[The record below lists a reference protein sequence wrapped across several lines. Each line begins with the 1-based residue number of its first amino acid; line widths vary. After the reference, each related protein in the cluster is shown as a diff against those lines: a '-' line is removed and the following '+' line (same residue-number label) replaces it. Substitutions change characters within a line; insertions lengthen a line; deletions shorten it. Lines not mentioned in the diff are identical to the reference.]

1 MKGEAFG
8 LALSLARKEA
18 PMTAEP
24 RPLPRFRRA
33 LLKLSGEA
41 LLGERPYG
49 IDPKAVER
57 SALEIAA
64 VRALGTQICVVVGGG
79 NIFRGLA
86 ASANGM
92 DRVKADYIGMMATV
106 MNGVALEN
114 AFAAIGQPAS
124 LHSALTVP
132 HVAASFDRAR
142 ALADLAAGR
151 VVVFAGGTGNPFFT
165 TDTTA
170 ALRAA
175 EMDCDVILKATQVD
189 GIYSADPKRDP
200 GATRYDHLTYDEAL
214 ARNLQVMDGAAFA
227 IARDTGIPILVFCG
241 EGEGSIASALN
252 GSARSTLVS
261 KG

>member
-1 MKGEAFG
+1 MSAQ
-8 LALSLARKEA
+8 S
-18 PMTAEP
+18 
-24 RPLPRFRRA
+24 RPLPRFRRV

-49 IDPKAVER
+49 IDPQAAER
-57 SALEIAA
+57 CARDIAA
-64 VRALGTQICVVVGGG
+64 VREAGTEICIVVGGG

-124 LHSALTVP
+124 LHSALPVP
-132 HVAASFDRAR
+132 HVAGPFDRNR
-142 ALADLAAGR
+142 ALADLAGGR
-151 VVVFAGGTGNPFFT
+151 IVVFAGGTGNPFFT

-175 EMDCDVILKATQVD
+175 EMSCDVILKATQVD
-189 GIYSADPKRDP
+189 GIYTADPKRDP
-200 GATRYDHLTYDEAL
+200 DARRFDRLTYDDAL
-214 ARNLQVMDGAAFA
+214 SRNLQVMDGAAFA
-227 IARDTGIPILVFCG
+227 IARDTRIPILVFCG
-241 EGEGSIASALN
+241 EGQGAIAAALS
-252 GSARSTLVS
+252 GAAPSTLVS
-261 KG
+261 AS